1 MIVAYHEIR
10 AVMNDVKGIQDL
22 RTAAFYSAIEK
33 VGVSYQS
40 LGIFP

>member
-1 MIVAYHEIR
+1 MDEVP
-10 AVMNDVKGIQDL
+10 GITDL

-33 VGVSYQS
+33 IGVSYQS